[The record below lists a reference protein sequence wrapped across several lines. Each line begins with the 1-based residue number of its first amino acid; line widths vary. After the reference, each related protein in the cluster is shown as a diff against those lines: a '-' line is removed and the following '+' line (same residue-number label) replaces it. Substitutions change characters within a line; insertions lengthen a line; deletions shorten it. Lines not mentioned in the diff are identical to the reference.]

1 MALIDQVVNIS
12 ITRSTIGLTR
22 DEFGTIMIMGN
33 SDVKTTM
40 DNEGNDTTFAEG
52 EIREYSSLSEVV
64 VDFDFD
70 TGEYERARLIFSQD
84 IKVDKILISRYLN
97 GTDTDYTSM
106 YNRIKNINNDFY
118 AVLVIDI
125 ESADLLTLAQAIEA
139 DSKILAVGGNYI
151 AFPDDLKDLKAL
163 KLFRTFFINTDVD
176 DEDGDLQALEA
187 AWLGR
192 MLPTQP
198 GSSTWAYKELKSVIA
213 SDYSSSEISSLESD
227 NANYYTTLGG
237 LGTTLNGVMV
247 NGEYIDI
254 IRGLD
259 WLDNLMKTNIL
270 TLFQTNP
277 KIPYTNNGIG
287 LIENSVRASLDE
299 AVSNNV
305 INDDYIVTT
314 PDSADVSL
322 TDKAARTL
330 RNVNFTAT
338 LTGAIQR
345 TVINGNISV

>member
-1 MALIDQVVNIS
+1 MALIDQIINIS

-33 SDVKTTM
+33 SDVNPGEV
-40 DNEGNDTTFAEG
+40 NEYT
-52 EIREYSSLSEVV
+52 SLSEVAE
-64 VDFDFD
+64 DFTTD
-70 TGEYERARLIFSQD
+70 TEEYKRAALVFAQD
-84 IKVDKILISRYLN
+84 IKVDKILIATQLD

-106 YNRIKNINNDFY
+106 YTRIKNINNGFY
-118 AVLVIDI
+118 AVMAVDIDG
-125 ESADLLTLAQAIEA
+125 ADLISLAQVIET
-139 DSKILAVGGNYI
+139 DTKILAIGGRYT
-151 AFPDDLKDLKAL
+151 DDPTDLNN
-163 KLFRTFFINTDVD
+163 LFDLNLSRTFVINTKIPSNLM
-176 DEDGDLQALEA
+176 EIEPLEA

-198 GSSTWAYKELKSVIA
+198 GSSTWAYKNLKGVSS
-213 SDYSSSEISSLESD
+213 SDYSSTEISTLESK
-227 NANYYTTLGG
+227 NANYYTELGG

-254 IRGLD
+254 IRGID

-270 TLFQTNP
+270 TLFQTNT

-299 AVSNNV
+299 AVSNDV
-305 INDDYIVTT
+305 IDDYVVTT
-314 PDSADVSL
+314 LDSADVSFS
-322 TDKAARTL
+322 DKAERIL